1 MRRATKLTD
10 ARTIKLPESV
20 TQAAGWTSGQRL
32 VPIVEGKSVVLVAIP
47 EFGATKGIA
56 RADADYYD
64 RYRERSGAGR

>member
-10 ARTIKLPESV
+10 DRTVKLPESV

-56 RADADYYD
+56 RAEEFDKLPAEQQLA
-64 RYRERSGAGR
+64 RRG